1 MVVDTSVVIL
11 VLYQEKGW
19 ENAVATLGQ
28 QERRLISAA
37 SLIEA
42 QAVVAGRNKTS
53 PANGLERL
61 DKFVLEAELEVVPL
75 TLKHSRIAREA
86 YLTYGKGRGHP
97 AALNYGDVMSY
108 ALAKATGETLAFVG
122 NDFQHTDLKTLRLPH
137 PS

>member
-11 VLYQEKGW
+11 ILYREKGW
-19 ENAVATLGQ
+19 EEAVALLGR

-37 SLIEA
+37 SLVEA
-42 QAVVAGRNKTS
+42 QAVVAGRHKPGETK
-53 PANGLERL
+53 ALERL
-61 DKFVLEAELEVVPL
+61 DAFVVETELEIVPL

-86 YLTYGKGRGHP
+86 YLLYGKGQGHP

-122 NDFQHTDLKTLRLPH
+122 DDFQHTDLKTLRLPH